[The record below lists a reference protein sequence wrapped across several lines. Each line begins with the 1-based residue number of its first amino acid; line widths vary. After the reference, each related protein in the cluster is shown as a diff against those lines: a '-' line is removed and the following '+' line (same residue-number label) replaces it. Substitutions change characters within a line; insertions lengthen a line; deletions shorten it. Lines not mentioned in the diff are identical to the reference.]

1 MNGKRRKGIFLLIDA
16 LFALTLALLISLTVA
31 AFSQSAEP
39 QLLQLHQLGR
49 DFLVLQHKQ
58 GVAFDFAAFTGFNST
73 SRTAI
78 ASSVIAYPPLCAS
91 PGIPDCFVAQDTF
104 EQGGARKALVFNTTV
119 SP

>member
-73 SRTAI
+73 SR
-78 ASSVIAYPPLCAS
+78 
-91 PGIPDCFVAQDTF
+91 
-104 EQGGARKALVFNTTV
+104 
-119 SP
+119 